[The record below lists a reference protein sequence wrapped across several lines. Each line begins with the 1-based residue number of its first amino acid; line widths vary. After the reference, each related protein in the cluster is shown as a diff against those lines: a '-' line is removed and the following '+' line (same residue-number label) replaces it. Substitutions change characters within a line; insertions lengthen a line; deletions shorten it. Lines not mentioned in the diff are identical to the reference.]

1 MNVGP
6 VFSVPIARQPNR
18 LQLIWQ
24 AESLPR
30 EAQKPGILRMPGF

>member
-18 LQLIWQ
+18 LRLIWP
-24 AESLPR
+24 AESLPGD
-30 EAQKPGILRMPGF
+30 AQKPGILRTPGF